1 MNGNL
6 SLRLGNKMTHRN
18 VQSKAKANF
27 GIIFHFIVEDPKK
40 RWRILMFVFFFP
52 LSEDLFLGGTL
63 GRTNDNKYNNDDRIN
78 CLSVCF
84 FGHCDYPM
92 IHMQSS

>member
-18 VQSKAKANF
+18 AQSKAKANF

-40 RWRILMFVFFFP
+40 LWRERF
-52 LSEDLFLGGTL
+52 
-63 GRTNDNKYNNDDRIN
+63 
-78 CLSVCF
+78 
-84 FGHCDYPM
+84 
-92 IHMQSS
+92 